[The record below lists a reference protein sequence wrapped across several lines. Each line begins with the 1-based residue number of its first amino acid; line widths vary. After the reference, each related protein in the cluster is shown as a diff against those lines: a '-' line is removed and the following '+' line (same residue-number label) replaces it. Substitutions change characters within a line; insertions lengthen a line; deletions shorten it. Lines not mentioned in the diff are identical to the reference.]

1 MQFRPRQRRSAPSV
15 IIISLIDVLMVVLI
29 FLVVSTTFK
38 DRLPTIDLA
47 LPDSRTQDLTA
58 AGDGPLSIQIKALP
72 PHWEINGKVVTTF
85 EMERIFRAHAT
96 EKPDVTLIIQSDK
109 AAPFGAV
116 VTARDTARVVGITN
130 VSAQVKIPAER

>member
-1 MQFRPRQRRSAPSV
+1 MQFRPRQRRSTPSV

-47 LPDSRTQDLTA
+47 LPDSRTQDPTSP
-58 AGDGPLSIQIKALP
+58 GDGPLTIQINALA
-72 PHWEINGKVVTTF
+72 PHWEIDGKVVTSF
-85 EMERIFRAHAT
+85 QMERIFRARQQAD
-96 EKPDVTLIIQSDK
+96 PGVTLIIQSDK

-116 VTARDTARVVGITN
+116 VTARDAARVAGITN
-130 VSAQVKIPAER
+130 VSAQVQLPAER

>member
-1 MQFRPRQRRSAPSV
+1 MQFRPRQRRSAPPV

-38 DRLPTIDLA
+38 DRLPVIDLA

-58 AGDGPLSIQIKALP
+58 SGDGPLSIQIKAKP
-72 PHWEINGKVVTTF
+72 PHWEINSKVVTTF
-85 EMERIFRAHAT
+85 EMERIFRAHAAK
-96 EKPDVTLIIQSDK
+96 KPDVTLIIQSDK

-116 VTARDTARVVGITN
+116 VTARDTARVAGITN
-130 VSAQVKIPAER
+130 VSAQVKLPAER

>member
-1 MQFRPRQRRSAPSV
+1 MQFRPRQRRSAPPV

-47 LPDSRTQDLTA
+47 LPDSRMQDPTT

-72 PHWEINGKVVTTF
+72 PHWEINGKVVTTY

-130 VSAQVKIPAER
+130 VSAQVKLPAER